1 MIRRGLLELGKLQEK
16 ALFPVSPA
24 AWRNLSRGFAQ
35 AQPESDGVEE
45 EEARVVD
52 NPQVTALAEEILK
65 LNMLE
70 IHDLTSIL
78 KKRLGISDVAAMGM
92 GMGMMGGMAQPQVA
106 APAAG
111 DGESQEK
118 AKEVEKTEFNVKL
131 ESFEATSK
139 IKLIKEIRGVTELGL
154 KEAKDLVSRG
164 LGLDD
169 VGIGIWE
176 I

>member
-16 ALFPVSPA
+16 VLFPVCPS
-24 AWRNLSRGFAQ
+24 AWRTVARGLSE
-35 AQPESDGVEE
+35 AQPESEGNDEE
-45 EEARVVD
+45 ETRVVD

-78 KKRLGISDVAAMGM
+78 KKRLGISDAAAMGMGM

-106 APAAG
+106 AAPAGGA
-111 DGESQEK
+111 QEK
-118 AKEVEKTEFNVKL
+118 PKEEEKTEFDVKL
-131 ESFEATSK
+131 ESFEATAK

-154 KEAKDLVSRG
+154 KEAKDLVSG
-164 LGLDD
+164 A
-169 VGIGIWE
+169 
-176 I
+176 